1 MRKLENLCLEMGD
14 LRLKL
19 SANAQCSLSGQTL
32 VFLTE
37 VFNLGTDE
45 SIIRNGVLSD
55 DKKVQ
60 ILNAKASI
68 KEKRSIIKKEKK
80 ERGILFDKRSS
91 EENLFSSCTKSEHNI
106 LDANIMV
113 SMREKAYRMY
123 HLEMNVTEMEQDTP
137 KKVQYVLYSVECTKT
152 GISNRRTLAIA
163 NIERNYVQISDFVSL
178 KDTDEV
184 KVYGI
189 LTTMFN
195 KYSLLKKECENWTEI
210 ANKIQDNLK
219 EYSNSD
225 FKTVMYWIENNL
237 D

>member
-1 MRKLENLCLEMGD
+1 MKKLDLLCLEMGD
-14 LRLKL
+14 LRIKL
-19 SANAQCSLSGQTL
+19 SENAQRSLSGQTL

-37 VFNLGTDE
+37 AFNLGTDE
-45 SIIRNGVLSD
+45 SIVRNSVLSS
-55 DKKVQ
+55 DKKIQ

-68 KEKRSIIKKEKK
+68 KEKRSILRKEKIEK
-80 ERGILFDKRSS
+80 GMLFDKRTA
-91 EENLFSSCTKSEHNI
+91 EENLFENCTKAEHNI

-113 SMREKAYRMY
+113 AMRERAYRMY
-123 HLEMNVTEMEQDTP
+123 HLEMNVTEMEQNAP
-137 KKVQYVLYSVECTKT
+137 KKAQYILYSVECTKT

-178 KDTDEV
+178 KDIDDV

-195 KYSLLKKECENWTEI
+195 KYSLLKKECENWTEV
-210 ANKIQDNLK
+210 ASKIKDDLK
-219 EYSNSD
+219 EYENND
-225 FKTVMYWIENNL
+225 FNTVMYWIENNL